1 MAGGSLAERH
11 DGHQR
16 RVSRRDFAVLRLMTS
31 SVFTDCCTGTL
42 LDRLSSYHVRL
53 REMSIEGADLMT
65 VIDEQSSCRSR
76 YAIR

>member
-1 MAGGSLAERH
+1 
-11 DGHQR
+11 
-16 RVSRRDFAVLRLMTS
+16 MTS